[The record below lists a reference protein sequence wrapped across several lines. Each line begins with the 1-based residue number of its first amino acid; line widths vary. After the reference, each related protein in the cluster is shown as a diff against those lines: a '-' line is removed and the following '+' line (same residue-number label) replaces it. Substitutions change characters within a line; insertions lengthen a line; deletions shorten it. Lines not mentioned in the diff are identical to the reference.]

1 MLSYVFK
8 NKKMKPIDIER
19 TCINEFSMCEFRK
32 SGKVVFLTNDNMDV
46 IITKRYTHIT
56 LANEKINIKKL
67 QDMF

>member
-32 SGKVVFLTNDNMDV
+32 SGKAVFFN
-46 IITKRYTHIT
+46 
-56 LANEKINIKKL
+56 
-67 QDMF
+67 